1 MMLLNNHTDNEEFM
15 QLPELELVEIPPN
28 QIQITKLSK
37 DKEQDQNCSS
47 SNQENSNEN
56 CQNGD
61 VIFAALHNSLQKLMF
76 AANSGQVNG
85 VQLYE
90 ILLRE
95 TSLHE
100 RAIAEI
106 QKAQRST
113 SKTPSQNF
121 VVQNGSSDSSFKNDA
136 DLQNEPVK
144 GEPKM
149 YFGQSPLEYVPH
161 NKIP

>member
-37 DKEQDQNCSS
+37 DKEQ
-47 SNQENSNEN
+47 ENSNEN
-56 CQNGD
+56 CQSGD

-121 VVQNGSSDSSFKNDA
+121 VVQNGSSDSGFKNDA